1 MMERTALLE
10 MKNISKSF
18 PGVRALDHVNLK
30 VEKGEVHILVGENGA
45 GKSTLIKI
53 LCGLHTDYEG
63 EIVIE
68 GEKVSLKDPHD
79 ALKYGIATIH
89 QELNQV
95 PTMTIAENLFLG
107 REPLGRGNMLI
118 DDKRIYKEAKAI
130 LEAQGLTYDPHML
143 VRNLTVSQM
152 QMIEIAKSVSQN
164 ARIIIMDEP
173 TSAITD
179 AEVKVL
185 FQCIKRLK
193 AEGVGI
199 IYISH
204 RLEEMFE
211 IGDKVTILRD
221 GQYIDTKDVK
231 DVTRGDIIKMMVGRE
246 LNNIYPEKKHKVTD
260 KVVLEVK
267 NLTGHKRFENI
278 SFKLHAGEILGL
290 AGLMGAGRTEIARA
304 LFGLDPIHSG
314 EVYLEGKR
322 IAIKN
327 TSDAMKHGIMM
338 ATEDRKRYGLVL
350 KATIGENIGL
360 PNLKQFLGKSGFLLS
375 DKREREKE
383 KEVFDELGVKAP
395 SMHTRAS
402 ALSGGNQ
409 QKVVLAKWILA
420 NPKVFILDEPTRG
433 IDVGA
438 KYEIYKI
445 MTELASKG
453 MAIIMISSELP
464 EVIGMCDRVIVMRE
478 HYLSGEVSGEEI
490 NQEYIMEFASANVEE
505 LRKANAR

>member
-1 MMERTALLE
+1 MGETALLE
-10 MKNISKSF
+10 MKHISKSF
-18 PGVRALDHVNLK
+18 PGVRALDDVSLTVK
-30 VEKGEVHILVGENGA
+30 KGEVHILVGENGA

-63 EIVIE
+63 EIFIE
-68 GEKVSLKDPHD
+68 GEKVTLKDPHD
-79 ALKYGIATIH
+79 ALEHGIATIH

-107 REPLGRGNMLI
+107 REPLMAGRLI
-118 DDKRIYKEAKAI
+118 DDRKIYREAREI
-130 LEAQGLTYDPHML
+130 LEAQGLDYDPHTL

-152 QMIEIAKSVSQN
+152 QMIEIAKSVSQK

-179 AEVKVL
+179 AEVKTL
-185 FQCIKRLK
+185 FKCIEKLK
-193 AEGVGI
+193 AEGAGI

-211 IGDKVTILRD
+211 IGDRVTILRD
-221 GQYIDTKDVK
+221 GQYIDTKEVK

-246 LNNIYPEKKHKVTD
+246 LNNIYPAKQHIATD
-260 KVVLEVK
+260 RVVLEVK

-304 LFGLDPIHSG
+304 LFGLDPIDSG
-314 EVYLEGKR
+314 EIYLDGKK
-322 IAIKN
+322 ITIKN

-360 PNLKQFLGKSGFLLS
+360 PNLRKFLGKSGFLL
-375 DKREREKE
+375 DGKKEQRME

-395 SMHTRAS
+395 TMHVKAS
-402 ALSGGNQ
+402 SLSGGNQ

-453 MAIIMISSELP
+453 MAILMISSELP
-464 EVIGMCDRVIVMRE
+464 EVIGMCDRVLIMRE
-478 HYLSGEVSGEEI
+478 HYLAGEVSQEEI
-490 NQEYIMEFASANVEE
+490 NQETIMEFASANVEE